1 MESNDFEVIRNHN
14 YTITIKDQKGRKI
27 NFRDITGE
35 DLEYFDVILD
45 NQGEQDLKE
54 EQQKRVSFEDIQKI
68 IDYLNLDGVSSGAL
82 TQKTIIKVFNCI
94 KEHILC
100 NYMPKYSW
108 LKTCYG
114 IQNGSFMNVLDM
126 EKVPMTKFIAMAQIH
141 KEAVDSMGNND

>member
-1 MESNDFEVIRNHN
+1 MESNDFEVIRNHD
-14 YTITIKDQKGRKI
+14 YTITVKDQKGRRI

-45 NQGEQDLKE
+45 NQGEQGSKE
-54 EQQKRVSFEDIQKI
+54 EQKRISFEDIQKI

-108 LKTCYG
+108 LKACYG

-141 KEAVDSMGNND
+141 KEAVDSVGNND